1 MRKFG
6 GKFVGKNLK
15 KGLKVLKDYL
25 EYLSVGEPLKVLQQE
40 CVIQAK
46 EVTSRTFTFRRI
58 SSGKSRGDEWDV
70 VFPTN
75 FTFIKVLRTINC
87 KSIQSDSFSGYSE
100 NSRSNVNVPHQCLD
114 NISHCDTWCS
124 ENNLSYLRVYIYTA
138 RYATLSPRTLS
149 KNVLCIG
156 IWTQHWLWMHC
167 DYLKKS

>member
-58 SSGKSRGDEWDV
+58 SSGKSRGDE
-70 VFPTN
+70 
-75 FTFIKVLRTINC
+75 
-87 KSIQSDSFSGYSE
+87 
-100 NSRSNVNVPHQCLD
+100 
-114 NISHCDTWCS
+114 
-124 ENNLSYLRVYIYTA
+124 
-138 RYATLSPRTLS
+138 
-149 KNVLCIG
+149 
-156 IWTQHWLWMHC
+156 
-167 DYLKKS
+167 